1 MELEMNEV
9 AHKTESASMNQ
20 LNADTGKNTYNIL
33 YVDDEVNNLNSFRA
47 ALRRYYNVY
56 TAESGAE
63 GIEILS
69 KVDIHVVITD
79 QRMPN
84 MTGVQFLQHIPGDQD
99 NIRIILTGF
108 SDIESIIEAINTGK
122 VYRYITKPW
131 DKDELKITIDNAVE
145 TVMLRRNNKL
155 LIQKL
160 QLNNEQLEE
169 KVRLRTIEIEK
180 QKELIAAAKSQSDA
194 LLLNILPDEIADEL
208 KRFGRAYARRHEQ
221 VSVLFADIK
230 GFTNICELMTPEKL
244 VTQLDE
250 VFRAFDNIVEKYG
263 LEKIKTIGDAYMC
276 AAGLPNEDP
285 NNAISAVKT
294 ARDMQEFIKGFGWA
308 SKIQNLPVFEIRI
321 GIHTGPVVAGVVGIR
336 KFAYDIWGDT
346 VNLAS
351 QMEQRSEPGKI
362 NISGSTHALI
372 NGEFVCTYRGKIEA
386 KSKGEVDMYF
396 VE

>member
-1 MELEMNEV
+1 
-9 AHKTESASMNQ
+9 
-20 LNADTGKNTYNIL
+20 
-33 YVDDEVNNLNSFRA
+33 
-47 ALRRYYNVY
+47 LRRYYNIY

-69 KVDIHVVITD
+69 KVDIHVVVTD

-180 QKELIAAAKSQSDA
+180 QKELIAAAKGQSDA

-208 KRFGRAYARRHEQ
+208 KRFGRAYARRHDE

-230 GFTNICELMTPEKL
+230 GFTNIAELMTPEKL

-276 AAGLPNEDP
+276 AAGLPNADP
-285 NNAISAVKT
+285 NNAINAVKT

-321 GIHTGPVVAGVVGIR
+321 GIHTGPVVAGVVGIK
-336 KFAYDIWGDT
+336 KFSYDIWGD
-346 VNLAS
+346 
-351 QMEQRSEPGKI
+351 
-362 NISGSTHALI
+362 
-372 NGEFVCTYRGKIEA
+372 NGQPRLPNGTTE
-386 KSKGEVDMYF
+386 
-396 VE
+396 